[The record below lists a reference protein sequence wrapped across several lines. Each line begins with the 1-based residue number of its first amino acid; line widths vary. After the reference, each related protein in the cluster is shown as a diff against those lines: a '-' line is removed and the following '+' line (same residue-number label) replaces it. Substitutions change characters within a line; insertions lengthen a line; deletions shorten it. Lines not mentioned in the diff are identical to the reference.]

1 MFHIVEINNRG
12 TILSLQNGCLL
23 INDNMKHNII
33 PLNEL
38 SVVVISNP
46 AVQISGENYLIKKK
60 HYNMYCRT
68 SEIMYF
74 FVMLAI

>member
-38 SVVVISNP
+38 SVVVVSNP
-46 AVQISGENYLIKKK
+46 AVQISGENYLIFLKK
-60 HYNMYCRT
+60 T
-68 SEIMYF
+68 
-74 FVMLAI
+74 L

>member
-1 MFHIVEINNRG
+1 MFHIIEINNRG

-38 SVVVISNP
+38 SVVVVSNP
-46 AVQISGENYLIKKK
+46 AVQISGENYLIKKNTIICIAERLK
-60 HYNMYCRT
+60 
-68 SEIMYF
+68 
-74 FVMLAI
+74 